1 MKIRIKLLEL
11 TILLTL
17 VSVLLGA
24 QSKNSTNPFFFIQLT
39 DPQFGMYEGD
49 KGFSIETELYE
60 KAVEAVN
67 RLNPDFVVITGD
79 LVNNRNDRAQVAE
92 FKRITS
98 KIDKNIP
105 VWYSPGNHDI
115 GMPPADSAIRS
126 FIKDYGY
133 DRFSFR
139 HKKNLFVGLNSCL
152 IKSNSGQLAESQY
165 EWLKREL
172 KKGKRADHIILFTH
186 YPFFI
191 NSSDEP
197 ESYSNIPVESR
208 NKYLD
213 LFKENHVTAVYAGH
227 LHSNVSSKYGDID
240 FVVTGSSGKPLGADS
255 SGFRVIKVYPDRIES
270 TFYTLNVIPDKI
282 F

>member
-1 MKIRIKLLEL
+1 MRKLFS
-11 TILLTL
+11 ILLLAGLIITNC
-17 VSVLLGA
+17 VA
-24 QSKNSTNPFFFIQLT
+24 QNKITDCQFFFIQIT
-39 DPQFGMYEGD
+39 DPQFGMYESD
-49 KGFSIETELYE
+49 KGFSKETELYE

-79 LVNNRNDRAQVAE
+79 LVNNRNDRGQIEE

-98 KIDKNIP
+98 KINKDIP

-115 GMPPADSAIRS
+115 GQSPDQASINS
-126 FIKDYGY
+126 FIADYGH
-133 DRFSFR
+133 DRFSFN
-139 HKKNLFVGLNSCL
+139 HKKNVFIGLNSCL
-152 IKSNSGQLAESQY
+152 IKSNIPQLAESQF
-165 EWLKREL
+165 EWLKKEL
-172 KKGKRADHIILFTH
+172 KKGKSADHIILFTH

-191 NSSDEP
+191 NTWDEP